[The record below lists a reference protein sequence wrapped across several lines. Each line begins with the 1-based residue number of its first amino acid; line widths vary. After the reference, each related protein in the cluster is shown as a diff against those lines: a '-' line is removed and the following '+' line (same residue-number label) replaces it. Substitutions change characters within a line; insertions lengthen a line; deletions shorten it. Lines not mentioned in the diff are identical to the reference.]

1 MGPEVKKEKKKKL
14 ARRKIES
21 PSSTFLPSSLP
32 LSSFPRNLLFDSSHR
47 FQGQG
52 YLTRFFFF
60 HSFILHYMMFGS
72 RLLVLIFRLQLPS
85 SQSAASLYRF
95 DLQ

>member
-60 HSFILHYMMFGS
+60 SFFHSSLHD
-72 RLLVLIFRLQLPS
+72 VWE
-85 SQSAASLYRF
+85 
-95 DLQ
+95 